1 MDLMIGLLGAVIL
14 QAYGYPDVWYDTS
27 QLAIAGTA
35 SWVFAVLVISYY
47 LLKWRKNSEKFY
59 KALDKQQKAVKE
71 SK

>member
-1 MDLMIGLLGAVIL
+1 MIGLLGPVFL
-14 QAYGYPDVWYDTS
+14 QAYPWSDVWYNTY

-59 KALDKQQKAVKE
+59 KALEKQQKAVKE